1 MITSTLKDASAPAS
15 GKSLTIQR
23 IMLSLEGLLVLIS
36 SIALYGFLGGNW
48 WLFAGLL
55 FAPDLVFI
63 IYMLNKNIG
72 IHAYNIAH
80 TYSLPIALG
89 LFSVLNSWQF
99 GILLA
104 LIWFAHIGL
113 DRLIGYGLKYQ
124 TGFKDTHLNR
134 V

>member
-1 MITSTLKDASAPAS
+1 
-15 GKSLTIQR
+15 
-23 IMLSLEGLLVLIS
+23 MLSVEGLFVFIS
-36 SIALYGFLGGNW
+36 SIAIYGFIEGNW
-48 WLFAGLL
+48 WLFIVLL

-63 IYMLNKNIG
+63 IYMLDKNIG
-72 IHAYNIAH
+72 TIAYNIMH

-89 LFSVLNSWQF
+89 LTSLLGGWQF

-113 DRLIGYGLKYQ
+113 DRTIGYGLKYQ
-124 TGFKDTHLNR
+124 TAFKDTHLNR